1 MEEIGLGSGVGSDG
15 GFELS
20 GAPPQ
25 PIAQRFTFESSGGL
39 ASAALAP
46 EPPLPPQ
53 PWAANF
59 ATANSAAPRRYPIP
73 IKSPI

>member
-25 PIAQRFTFESSGGL
+25 PIAHASRSNHLAARF
-39 ASAALAP
+39 AALAP
-46 EPPLPPQ
+46 EPAAPAAT
-53 PWAANF
+53 WAANF
-59 ATANSAAPRRYPIP
+59 ATA
-73 IKSPI
+73 